1 MIRLISIIIIFVIF
15 LGFIVLNLDH
25 KSDIAL
31 GFVPTFKDVP
41 VFLSV
46 LVSFVL
52 GMLVTVPLLL
62 LRKKAPPKPVNEK
75 PARSLPFKKAK
86 INVSPDELKKE
97 DSPYGID

>member
-1 MIRLISIIIIFVIF
+1 MIRLISFIVIFAIF
-15 LGFIVLNLDH
+15 LGFIVLNLDN
-25 KSDIAL
+25 KCDISL
-31 GFVPTFKDVP
+31 GFTAFTEVP

-52 GMLVTVPLLL
+52 GMFVTVPLFLT
-62 LRKKAPPKPVNEK
+62 RKKAPPKPVTEK

-86 INVSPDELKKE
+86 VNVSPDEIKKE

>member
-1 MIRLISIIIIFVIF
+1 MIRLISIIIIFAVF
-15 LGFIVLNLDH
+15 LGFIVLNLDN
-25 KSDIAL
+25 KCDISL
-31 GFVPTFKDVP
+31 GFTGFSDVP

-52 GMLVTVPLLL
+52 GMLATVPLLL
-62 LRKKAPPKPVNEK
+62 TRKKAPPKPVEEK